1 MEEKKSNVPEWLKNL
16 QENSWEVELL
26 ISGGAIFSLFQV
38 SNIYLEFMESLKITS
53 HFAGTGVFIIL
64 GMLGIK
70 ILTTGFFFH
79 LFLRAIWLGMVCINY
94 VFPKGIS
101 EKKKNYARPYS
112 SKFSPNDNLYY
123 EIQRVD
129 RASGL
134 VMFFSI
140 LSLLV
145 ILGVL
150 LSVIILVTIP
160 VGIFDIALPSG
171 ILLLWLAYLF
181 DLLFFGV
188 LRKIPI
194 ISYLTYPIFWVLD
207 FFSLRKLYEKPLR
220 LMSSN
225 LKRKYAVVGFSSMLL
240 LSSFFTYSS
249 VYQLMH
255 WPNLL
260 DPRDNRWNLT
270 AEDNWMSYRFYMD
283 ELERHEKKASGPVIQ
298 SELIK
303 DEFLKVFIPYNKS
316 FDDFDLD
323 DGEYIV
329 SLFRLSIDDVVLDE
343 VSWYSYRAPENDQ
356 LGMRTLIDISD
367 LQKGHYRLRVFDTN
381 KRFEEVIPFW
391 KE

>member
-1 MEEKKSNVPEWLKNL
+1 MEKKSNIPSWLKNL

-26 ISGGAIFSLFQV
+26 ISGGAIFSLFQI
-38 SNIYLEFMESLKITS
+38 SNFYLEFMESIKITS
-53 HFAGTGVFIIL
+53 DFAGTGVFIIM

-70 ILTTGFFFH
+70 ILIIGFSSH

-94 VFPKGIS
+94 VFPNGIT
-101 EKKKNYARPYS
+101 EKKKNYAKPYI
-112 SKFSPNDNLYY
+112 SKISPNDNLFY

-150 LSVIILVTIP
+150 LSVIVLITIP
-160 VGIFDIALPSG
+160 VAVFDIALPSG
-171 ILLLWLAYLF
+171 IFQLWLVYLF

-188 LRKIPI
+188 LRKTPI
-194 ISYLTYPIFWVLD
+194 VSYITYPIFWVLD
-207 FFSLRKLYEKPLR
+207 VFTLRMLYEKPLW

-225 LKRKYAVVGFSSMLL
+225 LKRKYAIIGFSSMLI
-240 LSSFFTYSS
+240 LSIFFMYSS

-260 DPRDNRWNLT
+260 DPREHRWDLAPESNRMN
-270 AEDNWMSYRFYMD
+270 YGHYMD
-283 ELERHEKKASGPVIQ
+283 ELERYETKASMPVIQ

-303 DEFLKVFIPYNKS
+303 DHFLKVFIPYLKEFDFLEIGDNYLASRIVLKIDNKEIT
-316 FDDFDLD
+316 D
-323 DGEYIV
+323 
-329 SLFRLSIDDVVLDE
+329 ID
-343 VSWYSYRAPENDQ
+343 WYRYTAPENDQ
-356 LGMRTLIDISD
+356 LGVKTLIDISH
-367 LQKGHYRLRVFDTN
+367 LNRGHYRLLIFLD
-381 KRFEEVIPFW
+381 KDEYYKYVIPFW

>member
-1 MEEKKSNVPEWLKNL
+1 MEEKSNIPKWLKHL

-26 ISGGAIFSLFQV
+26 ISGGAIFSLFQI
-38 SNIYLEFMESLKITS
+38 SSFYLEFMESIKITS
-53 HFAGTGVFIIL
+53 HLVGTGVFIIM

-70 ILTTGFFFH
+70 ILTIGFFFH

-94 VFPKGIS
+94 VFPNGIS
-101 EKKKNYARPYS
+101 EKKKNYAKPYV

-150 LSVIILVTIP
+150 LSIVVLVTIP
-160 VGIFDIALPSG
+160 VAVFNIALPNG
-171 ILLLWLAYLF
+171 ILFLWLVYLF

-188 LRKIPI
+188 LRKIPVL
-194 ISYLTYPIFWVLD
+194 SYLTYPIFWVLD

-225 LKRKYAVVGFSSMLL
+225 LKRKYAIIGFSSMLII
-240 LSSFFTYSS
+240 SVFFMYSS
-249 VYQLMH
+249 VYHLMH

-260 DPRDNRWNLT
+260 DPREHRRNL
-270 AEDNWMSYRFYMD
+270 APESNWMYYGFYMD
-283 ELERHEKKASGPVIQ
+283 ELEKHEKK
-298 SELIK
+298 
-303 DEFLKVFIPYNKS
+303 S
-316 FDDFDLD
+316 FWSCNT
-323 DGEYIV
+323 I
-329 SLFRLSIDDVVLDE
+329 RI
-343 VSWYSYRAPENDQ
+343 N
-356 LGMRTLIDISD
+356 
-367 LQKGHYRLRVFDTN
+367 
-381 KRFEEVIPFW
+381 
-391 KE
+391 

>member
-1 MEEKKSNVPEWLKNL
+1 
-16 QENSWEVELL
+16 
-26 ISGGAIFSLFQV
+26 
-38 SNIYLEFMESLKITS
+38 
-53 HFAGTGVFIIL
+53 
-64 GMLGIK
+64 
-70 ILTTGFFFH
+70 
-79 LFLRAIWLGMVCINY
+79 
-94 VFPKGIS
+94 
-101 EKKKNYARPYS
+101 
-112 SKFSPNDNLYY
+112 
-123 EIQRVD
+123 
-129 RASGL
+129 
-134 VMFFSI
+134 
-140 LSLLV
+140 
-145 ILGVL
+145 
-150 LSVIILVTIP
+150 
-160 VGIFDIALPSG
+160 
-171 ILLLWLAYLF
+171 
-181 DLLFFGV
+181 
-188 LRKIPI
+188 
-194 ISYLTYPIFWVLD
+194 
-207 FFSLRKLYEKPLR
+207 
-220 LMSSN
+220 MSSN